1 MGDNN
6 IKLSL
11 SKPER
16 LRNVK
21 QIDALFKHSTSLKA
35 YPLIFSYLLFE
46 NLQQSQMQAL
56 FAAPKRNFKKA
67 VDRNRVKRIL
77 RDRFRLLKPV
87 FTEALNGR
95 YIHFA
100 LIYTAK
106 DLPDYRV
113 IDKSLQ
119 KIISKLH
126 DQTRA

>member
-21 QIDALFKHSTSLKA
+21 QIDVLFKHSTSLKA

-46 NLQQSQMQAL
+46 NPQQNQLQAL

-77 RDRFRLLKPV
+77 RDRLRLIKPI
-87 FTEALNGR
+87 FTEALKGKS
-95 YIHFA
+95 IHFA

-106 DLPDYRV
+106 ELPDYRV